1 MYYPA
6 TDWGLWFVFLFINI
20 WSFQI
25 VCHLPE
31 GRRLHD
37 NFFNSAQNP
46 MSFLSESNQ
55 WVITEPQVIFA
66 SNQIIENRV
75 NHLMI
80 LSSPDFIMT
89 RAMLFPPS
97 PSPNGFICCFFRN
110 GCNGINSWIL
120 DISSNTASSYSRF
133 RLTWSLFFF
142 YLSGDLLLSNSV
154 GVYIFHTCT
163 CVCVSLCEILDLP
176 EISLVSD
183 KTNFL
188 VSEVGEWLLGSSTF
202 FLFFWLWQ
210 GVGVPDAAYGRNVV
224 GALWE
229 LCFLRGYVDY
239 PKPLEFHLFV
249 A

>member
-6 TDWGLWFVFLFINI
+6 TDWELWFVFLFINI

-55 WVITEPQVIFA
+55 WVITESQVIFT

-80 LSSPDFIMT
+80 LSSPDFLMT
-89 RAMLFPPS
+89 RAMLFFFS
-97 PSPNGFICCFFRN
+97 PTPNGFICCFFRN

-120 DISSNTASSYSRF
+120 GISSHTASSYSRF
-133 RLTWSLFFF
+133 RLTLSLFFF
-142 YLSGDLLLSNSV
+142 YLSDDILLSNSV

-163 CVCVSLCEILDLP
+163 CVCMCLSLW
-176 EISLVSD
+176 
-183 KTNFL
+183 NFRL
-188 VSEVGEWLLGSSTF
+188 AGD
-202 FLFFWLWQ
+202 FLSVW
-210 GVGVPDAAYGRNVV
+210 
-224 GALWE
+224 
-229 LCFLRGYVDY
+229 
-239 PKPLEFHLFV
+239 
-249 A
+249 